1 MGLYDGMPAVSTD
14 GIAEAEKGPAHGTPF
29 PAATLLL
36 LVLLL
41 LLLLNEQ
48 ELSFWVV
55 TYVPEK
61 SFCCMENPETDGSPV
76 FTMSKEVGDTRAAMA
91 EEDPVAVEEA
101 NSPDEKEVR
110 TGTLPVALTY

>member
-1 MGLYDGMPAVSTD
+1 MPAVSTD
-14 GIAEAEKGPAHGTPF
+14 GIVEGEAEKGPAHGTPF

-36 LVLLL
+36 VLL

-55 TYVPEK
+55 TYVPEN
-61 SFCCMENPETDGSPV
+61 SLCCMEKPETGGSLV
-76 FTMSKEVGDTRAAMA
+76 FTISKEVGDTRAAMA